1 MKKSGARAARP
12 SESGPGRGLLVV
24 VEGIDGSGKSTL
36 VARLAEHCA
45 KQGLECVVSR
55 EPTNGKWGS
64 LLRQS
69 ARGSRLR
76 LAEELELFMKDR
88 AEHVEQIISPAL
100 AAGKVVIL
108 DRYYF
113 STAAYQGARG
123 GDPEAILEANERFAP
138 VPDLVL
144 LLDVSPR
151 VGSGRIT
158 HRGDQVDAFEEADY
172 QEDVRRMYLRLDRRC
187 IRLID
192 AGRPPEEV
200 WHDCLAQFTATLA
213 RRGMPDATN

>member
-1 MKKSGARAARP
+1 MKKSGTRVARP
-12 SESGPGRGLLVV
+12 AESGPRELLVV

-45 KQGLECVVSR
+45 KQGLECVATR

-69 ARGSRLR
+69 ARGSRLP

-88 AEHVEQIISPAL
+88 AEHVEQVIGPAL
-100 AAGKVVIL
+100 AAGKIVIL

-151 VGSGRIT
+151 VGGGRIN
-158 HRGDQVDAFEEADY
+158 HRGDQVDAFEEAEY
-172 QEDVRRMYLRLDRRC
+172 QANVRRIYLSLNRPC

-192 AGRPPEEV
+192 AARPPEEV
-200 WHDCLAQFTATLA
+200 WRDCLAQFTAALA
-213 RRGMPDATN
+213 QRRMIKAN

>member
-1 MKKSGARAARP
+1 MKKPGTQVSRP
-12 SESGPGRGLLVV
+12 SESGPGRGLLAV

-36 VARLAEHCA
+36 VARLAEHCV

-69 ARGSRLR
+69 AQGSRLQ

-88 AEHVEQIISPAL
+88 VEHVEQVINPAL
-100 AAGKVVIL
+100 AAGKIVIL

-123 GDPEAILEANERFAP
+123 ADPEAILEANERFAP

-151 VGSGRIT
+151 VGGGRIT
-158 HRGDQVDAFEEADY
+158 HRGDKVDAFEEAEY
-172 QEDVRRMYLRLDRRC
+172 QADVRRIYLSLDRRC
-187 IRLID
+187 IHLID
-192 AGRPPEEV
+192 AARPPAEV
-200 WHDCLAQFTATLA
+200 WRDCLAQFTAALA
-213 RRGMPDATN
+213 RRGMPDTNN